1 MNTNTQTLGQKLIF
15 GSSYSYFSLVVNKAI
30 GIVTAIFLAR
40 FLGPEN
46 LGIISIINYL
56 LVLLLF
62 FTGLGIPTACVK
74 LIAEY
79 NLKEKTKVSEFILAA
94 FAFNFIIIIIIT
106 LLYYFAA
113 SYLAIN
119 IYRETKLI
127 ELIQL
132 SALALFFFSLNQY
145 LNSVIQAF
153 AEFGRLSL
161 ISIFNSVFGLIAM
174 IIFTKLF
181 GLKGPVLSQAIA
193 SIATFLLII
202 KTMLFLK
209 GKYSL
214 SLQIIK
220 YNIKNLY
227 GNLKQ
232 YFRKL
237 LSLTLPVFLSG
248 LVMIPVLPVLT
259 TLLTRLRGFTEVGF
273 FNVAYSLTQI
283 ILFVP
288 TAVGMAFIPL
298 ATKLAAEDR
307 NRLNDF
313 LLKTIYGV
321 MIIVMILS
329 FLLSF
334 FSNTIINLF
343 FSAKFIPSQNILLLL
358 SAATFLSSFG
368 YLVGYYLLAI
378 NKMWFAL
385 LMNLIWCIIIVTPA
399 FFLIKFLGLVGLGL
413 DYLIAY
419 SFLTTI
425 FVIYLKNGLK
435 IVVKRL
441 VLYLA
446 IGVFIPIAVFILKLL
461 TAPLGY
467 YIILFIIFL
476 VFISI
481 LLPKTINKKLIKEL
495 IGDKFNRSYY
505 KNASN

>member
-1 MNTNTQTLGQKLIF
+1 
-15 GSSYSYFSLVVNKAI
+15 
-30 GIVTAIFLAR
+30 
-40 FLGPEN
+40 
-46 LGIISIINYL
+46 
-56 LVLLLF
+56 
-62 FTGLGIPTACVK
+62 
-74 LIAEY
+74 
-79 NLKEKTKVSEFILAA
+79 
-94 FAFNFIIIIIIT
+94 
-106 LLYYFAA
+106 
-113 SYLAIN
+113 
-119 IYRETKLI
+119 
-127 ELIQL
+127 
-132 SALALFFFSLNQY
+132 
-145 LNSVIQAF
+145 
-153 AEFGRLSL
+153 
-161 ISIFNSVFGLIAM
+161 
-174 IIFTKLF
+174 
-181 GLKGPVLSQAIA
+181 
-193 SIATFLLII
+193 
-202 KTMLFLK
+202 MLFLK
-209 GKYSL
+209 GKYFL

-220 YNIKNLY
+220 YNIQNLY

-321 MIIVMILS
+321 IIIVMILT

-343 FSAKFIPSQNILLLL
+343 FSTKYIPSQNILLLL

-378 NKMWFAL
+378 NKMWFAML
-385 LMNLIWCIIIVTPA
+385 VNLIWCIIIITPA
-399 FFLIKFLGLVGLGL
+399 FFLIKFLGLIGLGL

-419 SFLTTI
+419 SSLTII
-425 FVIYLKNGLK
+425 FVIYLRNGLK
-435 IVVKRL
+435 IDVKRL

-446 IGVFIPIAVFILKLL
+446 IGACIPIAVFILKLL
-461 TAPLGY
+461 TVPLGY
-467 YIILFIIFL
+467 YIILFILFL
-476 VFISI
+476 VIISI
-481 LLPKTINKKLIKEL
+481 LLPKTINKNLIKEL
-495 IGDKFNRSYY
+495 IGNKFNRLYY
-505 KNASN
+505 KNATN